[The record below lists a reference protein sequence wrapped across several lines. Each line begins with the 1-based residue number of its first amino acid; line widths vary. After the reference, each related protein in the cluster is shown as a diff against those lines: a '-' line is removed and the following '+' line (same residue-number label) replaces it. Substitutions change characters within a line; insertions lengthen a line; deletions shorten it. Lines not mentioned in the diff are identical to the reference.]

1 MHFQALPLLLKV
13 SCEKARWENRCP
25 VLCYLYYGRSEAT
38 ITHEP
43 HLGSCTAR
51 RESWTIHH
59 QRQPMPP
66 SLPIGTRPTSQPRRS
81 TPCSSTLK
89 EGRRTHPQCH
99 DTTAPEENMWTTTS
113 VSVISPSLRNQWCGL
128 PQCGKYEA
136 TKEKLAILFLF
147 FTTIHPS
154 LSSRKF
160 HNDQVPRYGRAS
172 PAIPWY
178 SGTTGITVH
187 WSMLDY
193 GPDVV
198 GSHVCFFSFSLKKVW
213 GSTAIT
219 RATWATSVRKK
230 ENSERSN
237 HS

>member
-66 SLPIGTRPTSQPRRS
+66 SLPIGTRPMSQPRRS

-99 DTTAPEENMWTTTS
+99 NTTTPEENMWTTTS
-113 VSVISPSLRNQWCGL
+113 VSVVSPSLRNQWCGL

-147 FTTIHPS
+147 SPQYTPPYLRVNFTMIKCHDMAGHP
-154 LSSRKF
+154 R
-160 HNDQVPRYGRAS
+160 PY
-172 PAIPWY
+172 
-178 SGTTGITVH
+178 
-187 WSMLDY
+187 
-193 GPDVV
+193 PD
-198 GSHVCFFSFSLKKVW
+198 
-213 GSTAIT
+213 T
-219 RATWATSVRKK
+219 RALLGL
-230 ENSERSN
+230 RSTDRC
-237 HS
+237 